1 MKNFLSFV
9 FSRKVSIIFLIFLVA
24 LGSLVESIS
33 FSSLPIALRVIL
45 NSQEPP
51 KLFSN
56 VESLKFL
63 DNLINDLFFKVEPH
77 LAIIRIAILTFF
89 IFLIKFL
96 VLFLKDVITTI
107 VEEKMM
113 MEIRNKMFSKLL
125 SLPKY
130 WINTH
135 SSGEIISR
143 FTNDIRLLKGSLTE
157 GIFEFLFSLVKL
169 IIYISILIVIALN
182 LLLFGIL
189 IAIPLGLMLF
199 LISKAMNYRWNK
211 LNQNISQMGS
221 YIGSIVRGIKVIK
234 IFSSRNNEISK
245 FEKLSKNYF
254 NAVLKLE
261 ALGSFSSN
269 FSEFIVS
276 IPIILFLVYVSN
288 LVFLKSQLTSDQFI
302 VFLLLVIS
310 SISPI
315 KRIFKANNHIQRGV
329 SIYNRILEFL
339 NLPDEPRGG
348 NIKFEK
354 LKEKIELVNVSFYY
368 GNKIILDNISF
379 TIKKG
384 EKIGIVGLSGAG
396 KTTLIEILSGLLKPS
411 LGRVLIDGIDLWDYD
426 IESYRSKIS
435 FVPQEP
441 FLFEGTIYENLTF
454 SKNISLEEVKK
465 ACNLANIDEFIE
477 SLENGYFYKLSEG
490 GTNLS
495 GGQRQR
501 LTIARAILRNP
512 EIIFLDEPT
521 SNLDAQSEEKII
533 NAIEDFLFDKTA
545 IIIAHRISTILF
557 VDKIFVMKNG
567 RILDIG
573 KHDELLQRCEFYRN
587 LVEVQTI
594 G

>member
-9 FSRKVSIIFLIFLVA
+9 FKRKLSIIFLIFLV
-24 LGSLVESIS
+24 SLASFIESIS

-51 KLFSN
+51 RLFSN
-56 VESLKFL
+56 VENLKFF
-63 DNLINDLFFKVEPH
+63 DDLIARLFFNVEPH
-77 LAIIRIAILTFF
+77 LAIMRIAILTFF
-89 IFLIKFL
+89 IFLLKFL
-96 VLFLKDVITTI
+96 VLFLKDIITTI
-107 VEEKMM
+107 IEEKMM
-113 MEIRNKMFSKLL
+113 IEIRNKMFSKLL
-125 SLPKY
+125 SIPTY

-135 SSGEIISR
+135 HSGEIISR

-169 IIYISILIVIALN
+169 VIYVSILVIIAFN

-189 IAIPLGLMLF
+189 IAIPLGLLLF

-276 IPIILFLVYVSN
+276 IPIILFLIYVSN
-288 LVFLKSQLTSDQFI
+288 LVFLRSQLTSDQFI

-315 KRIFKANNHIQRGV
+315 KRIFKANNHIQRGI

-339 NLPDEPRGG
+339 SLPDEPKGG
-348 NIKFEK
+348 QIIFEK
-354 LKEKIELVNVSFYY
+354 LKEKIEVVNVSFYY

-379 TIKKG
+379 TIRKG
-384 EKIGIVGLSGAG
+384 EKVGIVGLSGAG
-396 KTTLIEILSGLLKPS
+396 KTTLIEILAGFLKPS
-411 LGRVLIDGIDLWDYD
+411 SGKILIDGIDLWNYN

-454 SKNISLEEVKK
+454 SKNISLEEVRR
-465 ACNLANIDEFIE
+465 ACNLANISEFIE
-477 SLENGYFYKLSEG
+477 SLESGYFYRVSEG
-490 GTNLS
+490 GANLS
-495 GGQRQR
+495 GGQKQR
-501 LTIARAILRNP
+501 LTIARAILKNP

-533 NAIEDFLFDKTA
+533 NAIKSFLFDKTA
-545 IIIAHRISTILF
+545 IIITHRISTILF
-557 VDKIFVMKNG
+557 VDKIIVMKNG

-573 KHDELLQRCEFYRN
+573 KHEELIDRCEVYRN
-587 LVEVQTI
+587 LVEIQTI
-594 G
+594 S

>member
-125 SLPKY
+125 LLPTY

-189 IAIPLGLMLF
+189 IAIPLGLLLF

-221 YIGSIVRGIKVIK
+221 YIGSVVRGIKVIK

-254 NAVLKLE
+254 NSVLKLE

-368 GNKIILDNISF
+368 GNKVILDNISF

-411 LGRVLIDGIDLWDYD
+411 LGKVLIDGIDLWDYD

-454 SKNISLEEVKK
+454 SKNMSLEEVKK

-533 NAIEDFLFDKTA
+533 NAIENFLFDKTA
-545 IIIAHRISTILF
+545 VIIAHRISTILF
-557 VDKIFVMKNG
+557 VDKIIVMKNG

-573 KHDELLQRCEFYRN
+573 KHEELLQRCEFYRN

>member
-125 SLPKY
+125 SLPTY

-379 TIKKG
+379 TIEKG

-411 LGRVLIDGIDLWDYD
+411 LGKVLIDGIDLWDYD

-533 NAIEDFLFDKTA
+533 NAIENFLFDKTA

-557 VDKIFVMKNG
+557 VDKIIVMKNG

-573 KHDELLQRCEFYRN
+573 KHEELLQRCEFYRN

>member
-9 FSRKVSIIFLIFLVA
+9 FKRKLSIIFLIFLV
-24 LGSLVESIS
+24 SLASFIESIS

-51 KLFSN
+51 RLFSN
-56 VESLKFL
+56 VENLKFL
-63 DNLINDLFFKVEPH
+63 DNLIARLFFNVEPH
-77 LAIIRIAILTFF
+77 LAIMRIAILTFF
-89 IFLIKFL
+89 IFLLKFL
-96 VLFLKDVITTI
+96 VLFLKDIITTI
-107 VEEKMM
+107 IEEKMM
-113 MEIRNKMFSKLL
+113 IEIRNKMFSKLL
-125 SLPKY
+125 SIPTY

-135 SSGEIISR
+135 HSGEIISR

-169 IIYISILIVIALN
+169 VIYVSILVIIAFN

-189 IAIPLGLMLF
+189 IAIPLGLLLF

-276 IPIILFLVYVSN
+276 IPIILFLIYVSN
-288 LVFLKSQLTSDQFI
+288 LVFLRSQLTSDQFI

-315 KRIFKANNHIQRGV
+315 KRIFKANNHIQRGI

-339 NLPDEPRGG
+339 SLPDEPKGG
-348 NIKFEK
+348 QIIFEK
-354 LKEKIELVNVSFYY
+354 LKEKIEVVNVSFYY

-379 TIKKG
+379 TIRKG
-384 EKIGIVGLSGAG
+384 EKVGIVGLSGAG
-396 KTTLIEILSGLLKPS
+396 KTTLIEILAGFLKPS
-411 LGRVLIDGIDLWDYD
+411 SGKILIDGIDLWNYN

-454 SKNISLEEVKK
+454 SKNISLEEVRR
-465 ACNLANIDEFIE
+465 ACNLANISEFIE
-477 SLENGYFYKLSEG
+477 SLESGYFYRVSEG
-490 GTNLS
+490 GANLS
-495 GGQRQR
+495 GGQKQR
-501 LTIARAILRNP
+501 LTIARAILKNP

-533 NAIEDFLFDKTA
+533 NAIKSFLFDKTA
-545 IIIAHRISTILF
+545 IIITHRISTILF
-557 VDKIFVMKNG
+557 VDKIIVMKNG

-573 KHDELLQRCEFYRN
+573 KHEELIDRCEVYRN
-587 LVEVQTI
+587 LVEIQTI
-594 G
+594 S

>member
-9 FSRKVSIIFLIFLVA
+9 FSRKVSIIFLVFLVA

-125 SLPKY
+125 LLPTY

-189 IAIPLGLMLF
+189 IAIPLGLLLF

-221 YIGSIVRGIKVIK
+221 YIGSIVRGIKIIK
-234 IFSSRNNEISK
+234 IFSSKNNEISK

-368 GNKIILDNISF
+368 GNKVILDNISF

-411 LGRVLIDGIDLWDYD
+411 LGKVLIDGIDLWDYD

-454 SKNISLEEVKK
+454 SKNMSLEEVKK

-533 NAIEDFLFDKTA
+533 NAIENFLFDKTA

-557 VDKIFVMKNG
+557 VDKIIVMKNG

-573 KHDELLQRCEFYRN
+573 KHEELLQRCEFYRN

>member
-63 DNLINDLFFKVEPH
+63 DNLINNLFFKVEPH

-125 SLPKY
+125 SLPTY

-189 IAIPLGLMLF
+189 IAIPLGLLLF

-221 YIGSIVRGIKVIK
+221 YVGSIVRGIKIIK
-234 IFSSRNNEISK
+234 IFSSKNNEISK

-368 GNKIILDNISF
+368 GNKVILDNISF

-454 SKNISLEEVKK
+454 SKNMSLEEVKK

-533 NAIEDFLFDKTA
+533 NAIENFLFDKTA

-567 RILDIG
+567 RILDVG
-573 KHDELLQRCEFYRN
+573 KHEELLQRCEFYRN

>member
-125 SLPKY
+125 SLPTY

-368 GNKIILDNISF
+368 GNKVILDNISF
-379 TIKKG
+379 TIEKG

-411 LGRVLIDGIDLWDYD
+411 LGKVLIDGIDLWDYD

-533 NAIEDFLFDKTA
+533 NAIENFLFDKTA

-557 VDKIFVMKNG
+557 VDKIIVMRNG

-573 KHDELLQRCEFYRN
+573 KHEELLQRCEFYRN

>member
-9 FSRKVSIIFLIFLVA
+9 FRRKVSIVFLIFLVA
-24 LGSLVESIS
+24 LASFIESIS

-56 VESLKFL
+56 VDSLKFL
-63 DNLINDLFFKVEPH
+63 DNLIAQIFFKVEPH
-77 LAIIRIAILTFF
+77 IAIIRIAILTFF
-89 IFLIKFL
+89 IFLLKFL

-107 VEEKMM
+107 VEEKMI

-125 SLPKY
+125 SLPTY

-135 SSGEIISR
+135 SPGEIISR
-143 FTNDIRLLKGSLTE
+143 FTNDIRLFKGSLTE

-169 IIYISILIVIALN
+169 VIYVSILIIIAFN

-189 IAIPLGLMLF
+189 IAIPLGLLLF

-221 YIGSIVRGIKVIK
+221 YIGSVVRGIKVIK
-234 IFSSRNNEISK
+234 IFSSRNNEINK

-254 NAVLKLE
+254 NSVLKLE
-261 ALGSFSSN
+261 MLGSFSSN

-276 IPIILFLVYVSN
+276 IPIILFLIYVSN

-310 SISPI
+310 SISPV
-315 KRIFKANNHIQRGV
+315 KRIFKANNHIQRGI

-339 NLPDEPRGG
+339 NLTDEPRGG
-348 NIKFEK
+348 IITFEK
-354 LKEKIELVNVSFYY
+354 LKEKIEVVNVSFYY
-368 GNKIILDNISF
+368 GDKVILDNISF
-379 TIKKG
+379 TIRKG

-396 KTTLIEILSGLLKPS
+396 KTTLIEILAGLLKPS
-411 LGRVLIDGIDLWDYD
+411 SGKILIDGIDLWDYN
-426 IESYRSKIS
+426 IESYRNKIS

-454 SKNISLEEVKK
+454 SKNISLEEVKR
-465 ACNLANIDEFIE
+465 ACNLANISEFIE
-477 SLENGYFYKLSEG
+477 SLENGYFYRVSEG

-495 GGQRQR
+495 GGQKQR
-501 LTIARAILRNP
+501 LTIARAILKNP
-512 EIIFLDEPT
+512 EIIFFDEPT

-533 NAIEDFLFDKTA
+533 NAIENFLFDKTA

-557 VDKIFVMKNG
+557 VDKIIVMKNG

-573 KHDELLQRCEFYRN
+573 KHEELIDRCEIYKN
-587 LVEVQTI
+587 LVEIQTI
-594 G
+594 S

>member
-9 FSRKVSIIFLIFLVA
+9 FKRKLSIIFLIFLV
-24 LGSLVESIS
+24 SLASFIESIS

-51 KLFSN
+51 RLFSN
-56 VESLKFL
+56 VENLKFL
-63 DNLINDLFFKVEPH
+63 DNLIARLFFNVEPH
-77 LAIIRIAILTFF
+77 LAIMRIAILTFF
-89 IFLIKFL
+89 IFLLKFL
-96 VLFLKDVITTI
+96 VLFLKDIITTI
-107 VEEKMM
+107 IEEKMM
-113 MEIRNKMFSKLL
+113 IEIRNKMFSKLL
-125 SLPKY
+125 SIPTY

-135 SSGEIISR
+135 NSGEIISR

-169 IIYISILIVIALN
+169 VIYVSILVIIAFN

-189 IAIPLGLMLF
+189 IAIPLGLLLF

-276 IPIILFLVYVSN
+276 IPIILFLIYVSN
-288 LVFLKSQLTSDQFI
+288 LVFLRSQLTGDQFI

-315 KRIFKANNHIQRGV
+315 KRIFKANNHIQRGI

-339 NLPDEPRGG
+339 SLPDEPKGG
-348 NIKFEK
+348 QIIFEK
-354 LKEKIELVNVSFYY
+354 LKEKIEVVNVSFYY

-379 TIKKG
+379 TIRKG
-384 EKIGIVGLSGAG
+384 EKVGIVGLSGAG
-396 KTTLIEILSGLLKPS
+396 KTTLIEILAGFLKPS
-411 LGRVLIDGIDLWDYD
+411 SGKILIDGIDLWNYN

-454 SKNISLEEVKK
+454 SKNISLEEVRR
-465 ACNLANIDEFIE
+465 ACNLANISEFIE
-477 SLENGYFYKLSEG
+477 SLESGYFYRVSEG
-490 GTNLS
+490 GANLS
-495 GGQRQR
+495 GGQKQR
-501 LTIARAILRNP
+501 LTIARAILKNP

-533 NAIEDFLFDKTA
+533 NAIKSFLFDKTA
-545 IIIAHRISTILF
+545 IIITHRISTILF
-557 VDKIFVMKNG
+557 VDKIIVMKNG

-573 KHDELLQRCEFYRN
+573 KHEELIDRCEVYRN
-587 LVEVQTI
+587 LVEIQTI
-594 G
+594 S

>member
-9 FSRKVSIIFLIFLVA
+9 FSRKVSIIFLVFLVA

-125 SLPKY
+125 LLPTY

-189 IAIPLGLMLF
+189 IAIPLGLLLF

-221 YIGSIVRGIKVIK
+221 YIGSIVRGIKIIK
-234 IFSSRNNEISK
+234 IFSSKNNEISK

-368 GNKIILDNISF
+368 GNKVILDNISF

-411 LGRVLIDGIDLWDYD
+411 LGKVLIDGIDLWDYD

-454 SKNISLEEVKK
+454 SKNMSLEEVKK

-533 NAIEDFLFDKTA
+533 NAIENFLFDKTA
-545 IIIAHRISTILF
+545 VIIAHRISTILF
-557 VDKIFVMKNG
+557 VDKIIVMKNG

-573 KHDELLQRCEFYRN
+573 KHEELLQRCEFYRN

>member
-533 NAIEDFLFDKTA
+533 NAIENFLFDKTA

-573 KHDELLQRCEFYRN
+573 KHEELLQRCEFYRN

>member
-1 MKNFLSFV
+1 MKNFLSFI
-9 FSRKVSIIFLIFLVA
+9 FKRKLSIIFLIFLV
-24 LGSLVESIS
+24 SLASFIESIS

-51 KLFSN
+51 RLFSN
-56 VESLKFL
+56 VENLKFL
-63 DNLINDLFFKVEPH
+63 DNLIARLFFNVEPH
-77 LAIIRIAILTFF
+77 LAIMRIAILTFF
-89 IFLIKFL
+89 IFLLKFL
-96 VLFLKDVITTI
+96 VLFLKDIITTI
-107 VEEKMM
+107 IEEKMM
-113 MEIRNKMFSKLL
+113 IEIRNKMFSKLL
-125 SLPKY
+125 SIPTY

-135 SSGEIISR
+135 HSGEIISR

-169 IIYISILIVIALN
+169 VVYVSILVIIAFN

-189 IAIPLGLMLF
+189 IAIPLGLLLF

-276 IPIILFLVYVSN
+276 IPIILFLIYVSN
-288 LVFLKSQLTSDQFI
+288 LVFLRSQLTSDQFI

-315 KRIFKANNHIQRGV
+315 KRIFKANNHIQRGI

-339 NLPDEPRGG
+339 SLPDEPKGG
-348 NIKFEK
+348 QIIFEK
-354 LKEKIELVNVSFYY
+354 LKEKIEVVNVSFYY

-379 TIKKG
+379 TIRKG
-384 EKIGIVGLSGAG
+384 EKVGIVGLSGAG
-396 KTTLIEILSGLLKPS
+396 KTTLIEILAGFLKPS
-411 LGRVLIDGIDLWDYD
+411 SGKILIDGIDLWNYN

-454 SKNISLEEVKK
+454 SKNISLEEVRR
-465 ACNLANIDEFIE
+465 ACNLANISEFIE
-477 SLENGYFYKLSEG
+477 SLESGYFYRVSEG
-490 GTNLS
+490 GANLS
-495 GGQRQR
+495 GGQKQR
-501 LTIARAILRNP
+501 LTIARAILKNP

-533 NAIEDFLFDKTA
+533 NAIKSFLFDKTA
-545 IIIAHRISTILF
+545 IIITHRISTILF
-557 VDKIFVMKNG
+557 VDKIIVMKNG

-573 KHDELLQRCEFYRN
+573 KHEELIDRCEVYRN
-587 LVEVQTI
+587 LVEIQTI
-594 G
+594 S

>member
-24 LGSLVESIS
+24 IGSLVESIS

-125 SLPKY
+125 SLPTY

-379 TIKKG
+379 TIEKG

-411 LGRVLIDGIDLWDYD
+411 LGKVLIDGIDLWDYD

-533 NAIEDFLFDKTA
+533 NAIENFLFDKTA

-557 VDKIFVMKNG
+557 VDKIIVMKNG

-573 KHDELLQRCEFYRN
+573 KHEELLQRCEFYRN

>member
-1 MKNFLSFV
+1 M
-9 FSRKVSIIFLIFLVA
+9 
-24 LGSLVESIS
+24 
-33 FSSLPIALRVIL
+33 
-45 NSQEPP
+45 
-51 KLFSN
+51 
-56 VESLKFL
+56 
-63 DNLINDLFFKVEPH
+63 
-77 LAIIRIAILTFF
+77 RIAILTFF
-89 IFLIKFL
+89 IFLLKFL
-96 VLFLKDVITTI
+96 VLFLKDIITTI
-107 VEEKMM
+107 IEEKMM
-113 MEIRNKMFSKLL
+113 IEIRNKMFSKLL
-125 SLPKY
+125 SIPTY

-135 SSGEIISR
+135 HSGEIISR

-169 IIYISILIVIALN
+169 VVYVSILVIIAFN

-189 IAIPLGLMLF
+189 IAIPLGLLLF

-276 IPIILFLVYVSN
+276 IPIILFLIYVSN
-288 LVFLKSQLTSDQFI
+288 LVFLRSQLTSDQFI

-315 KRIFKANNHIQRGV
+315 KRIFKANNHIQRGI

-339 NLPDEPRGG
+339 SLPDEPKGG
-348 NIKFEK
+348 QIIFEK
-354 LKEKIELVNVSFYY
+354 LKEKIEVVNVSFYY

-379 TIKKG
+379 TIRKG
-384 EKIGIVGLSGAG
+384 EKVGIVGLSGAG
-396 KTTLIEILSGLLKPS
+396 KTTLIEILAGFLKPS
-411 LGRVLIDGIDLWDYD
+411 SGKILIDGIDLWNYN

-454 SKNISLEEVKK
+454 SKNISLEEVRR
-465 ACNLANIDEFIE
+465 ACNLANISEFIE
-477 SLENGYFYKLSEG
+477 SLESGYFYRVSEG
-490 GTNLS
+490 GANLS
-495 GGQRQR
+495 GGQKQR
-501 LTIARAILRNP
+501 LTIARAILKNP

-533 NAIEDFLFDKTA
+533 NAIKSFLFDKTA
-545 IIIAHRISTILF
+545 IIITHRISTILF
-557 VDKIFVMKNG
+557 VDKIIVMKNG

-573 KHDELLQRCEFYRN
+573 KHEELIDRCEVYRN
-587 LVEVQTI
+587 LVEIQTI
-594 G
+594 S

>member
-9 FSRKVSIIFLIFLVA
+9 FKRKLSIIFLIFLV
-24 LGSLVESIS
+24 SLASFIESIS

-51 KLFSN
+51 RLFSN
-56 VESLKFL
+56 VENLKFF
-63 DNLINDLFFKVEPH
+63 DDLIARLFFNVEPH
-77 LAIIRIAILTFF
+77 LAIMRIAILTFF
-89 IFLIKFL
+89 IFLLKFL
-96 VLFLKDVITTI
+96 VLFLKDIITTI
-107 VEEKMM
+107 IEEKMM
-113 MEIRNKMFSKLL
+113 IEIRNKMFSKLL
-125 SLPKY
+125 SIPTY

-135 SSGEIISR
+135 NSGEIISR

-169 IIYISILIVIALN
+169 VIYVSILVIIAFN

-189 IAIPLGLMLF
+189 IAIPLGLLLF

-211 LNQNISQMGS
+211 LNQNISQIGS

-276 IPIILFLVYVSN
+276 IPIILFLIYVSN
-288 LVFLKSQLTSDQFI
+288 LVFLRSQLTSDQFI

-315 KRIFKANNHIQRGV
+315 KRIFKANNHIQRGI

-339 NLPDEPRGG
+339 SLPDEPKGG
-348 NIKFEK
+348 QIIFEK
-354 LKEKIELVNVSFYY
+354 LKEKIEVVNVSFYY

-379 TIKKG
+379 TIRKG
-384 EKIGIVGLSGAG
+384 EKVGIVGLSGAG
-396 KTTLIEILSGLLKPS
+396 KTTLIEILAGFLKPS
-411 LGRVLIDGIDLWDYD
+411 SGKILIDGIDLWNYN

-454 SKNISLEEVKK
+454 SKNISLEEVRR
-465 ACNLANIDEFIE
+465 ACNLANISEFIE
-477 SLENGYFYKLSEG
+477 SLESGYFYRVSEG
-490 GTNLS
+490 GANLS
-495 GGQRQR
+495 GGQKQR
-501 LTIARAILRNP
+501 LTIARAILKNP

-533 NAIEDFLFDKTA
+533 NAIESFLFDKTA

-557 VDKIFVMKNG
+557 VDKIIVMKNG

-573 KHDELLQRCEFYRN
+573 KHEELIDRCEVYRN
-587 LVEVQTI
+587 LVEIQTI
-594 G
+594 S

>member
-1 MKNFLSFV
+1 MKNFLSFI
-9 FSRKVSIIFLIFLVA
+9 FKRKLSIIFLIFLV
-24 LGSLVESIS
+24 SLASFIESIS

-51 KLFSN
+51 RLFSN
-56 VESLKFL
+56 VENLKFL
-63 DNLINDLFFKVEPH
+63 DNLIARLFFNVEPH
-77 LAIIRIAILTFF
+77 LAIMRIAILTFF
-89 IFLIKFL
+89 IFLLKFL
-96 VLFLKDVITTI
+96 VLFLKDIITTI
-107 VEEKMM
+107 IEEKMM
-113 MEIRNKMFSKLL
+113 IEIRNKMFSKLL
-125 SLPKY
+125 SIPTY

-135 SSGEIISR
+135 HSGEIISR
-143 FTNDIRLLKGSLTE
+143 FTNDIRLIKGSLTE

-169 IIYISILIVIALN
+169 VVYVSILVIIAFN

-189 IAIPLGLMLF
+189 IAIPLGLLLF

-276 IPIILFLVYVSN
+276 IPIILFLIYVSN
-288 LVFLKSQLTSDQFI
+288 LVFLRSQLTSDQFI

-315 KRIFKANNHIQRGV
+315 KRIFKANNHIQRGI

-339 NLPDEPRGG
+339 SLPDEPKGG
-348 NIKFEK
+348 QIIFEK
-354 LKEKIELVNVSFYY
+354 LKEKIEVVNVSFYY

-379 TIKKG
+379 TIRKG
-384 EKIGIVGLSGAG
+384 EKVGIVGLSGAG
-396 KTTLIEILSGLLKPS
+396 KTTLIEILAGFLKPS
-411 LGRVLIDGIDLWDYD
+411 SGKILIDGIDLWNYN

-454 SKNISLEEVKK
+454 SKNISLEEVRR
-465 ACNLANIDEFIE
+465 ACNLANISEFIE
-477 SLENGYFYKLSEG
+477 SLESGYFYRVSEG
-490 GTNLS
+490 GANLS
-495 GGQRQR
+495 GGQKQR
-501 LTIARAILRNP
+501 LTIARAILKNP

-533 NAIEDFLFDKTA
+533 NAIKSFLFDKTA
-545 IIIAHRISTILF
+545 IIITHRISTILF
-557 VDKIFVMKNG
+557 VDKIIVMKNG

-573 KHDELLQRCEFYRN
+573 KHEELIDRCEVYRN
-587 LVEVQTI
+587 LVEIQTI
-594 G
+594 S